1 MHGEEKSL
9 IKKFDAIS
17 NIFDW
22 EREDQNLCGSPSSVT
37 QFIP

>member
-17 NIFDW
+17 DIFDW
-22 EREDQNLCGSPSSVT
+22 DTEDQNLWGSPSSVT